1 MLESKMASDG
11 SPSPDHDRYRLLL
24 NITDLIARAQSL
36 PSAFKELAPPVLAL
50 TGGELLN
57 LSLHDPRRDCMLTQ
71 YWKKN
76 HESGEFE
83 ALAVDEA
90 ASGWAWKH
98 QQAVA
103 IPDTE
108 CEERFPGCVPVL
120 LNHGIR
126 SYTVV
131 PISTPSSHF
140 GALGLGKNVPEAL
153 DGADVEF
160 LSRVASMGALALEK
174 DRAFAAFEE
183 QQSLVEISRAL
194 SSSLQLEELLPVIL
208 RSLRHIV
215 RYDRTVLC
223 LLDEDGTNTR
233 LYGDALEWEG
243 LNHGNTVPL
252 EQSLSAQAIETRSV
266 TFFTADDL
274 HGMKG
279 SLPKA
284 MFEGGVRSVC
294 SVPLITGNK
303 VWGALNPSSMLEDAF
318 GPPEVE
324 YLQQVANQIAAALQ
338 NAHAYR
344 EIALL
349 KERLAQ
355 EKRYLEYEIR
365 SANRSDDIVGNS
377 PALKRVLDYAA
388 IVADTDSTVL
398 ITGETGTGKERIAR
412 VIHAMSRRKERNFIK
427 LNCAAIPT
435 GLLESEL
442 FGHEKGAFTGAVSQK
457 LGRLELADKGTLL
470 LDEIGE
476 IPLEVQPKLLRVLQ
490 DQEFERLGGTK
501 TIRVDVRL
509 IAATNRDLVRA
520 VEEREFR
527 GDLFYRLHVFPLHLP
542 ALRERREDIPM
553 LIRHFVEKCAVRLHK
568 RIDIIPDEAIEAMVK
583 WRWPGNIRELENF
596 VERSVILSEGN
607 RLNPPLGELRDELS
621 LRPSESEGTL
631 RDKEKE
637 HIIEILRQTRGAL
650 SGPSGAAARL
660 GLKRT
665 TLQYKMQRL
674 GISRTDFLH

>member
-183 QQSLVEISRAL
+183 QQSLAEISRAL
-194 SSSLQLEELLPVIL
+194 SSSLQLEDLLPVIL
-208 RSLRHIV
+208 HSLRHIV

-233 LYGDALEWEG
+233 LYGDALEW
-243 LNHGNTVPL
+243 
-252 EQSLSAQAIETRSV
+252 
-266 TFFTADDL
+266 
-274 HGMKG
+274 
-279 SLPKA
+279 
-284 MFEGGVRSVC
+284 
-294 SVPLITGNK
+294 
-303 VWGALNPSSMLEDAF
+303 
-318 GPPEVE
+318 
-324 YLQQVANQIAAALQ
+324 
-338 NAHAYR
+338 
-344 EIALL
+344 
-349 KERLAQ
+349 
-355 EKRYLEYEIR
+355 
-365 SANRSDDIVGNS
+365 
-377 PALKRVLDYAA
+377 
-388 IVADTDSTVL
+388 
-398 ITGETGTGKERIAR
+398 
-412 VIHAMSRRKERNFIK
+412 
-427 LNCAAIPT
+427 
-435 GLLESEL
+435 
-442 FGHEKGAFTGAVSQK
+442 
-457 LGRLELADKGTLL
+457 
-470 LDEIGE
+470 
-476 IPLEVQPKLLRVLQ
+476 
-490 DQEFERLGGTK
+490 
-501 TIRVDVRL
+501 
-509 IAATNRDLVRA
+509 RD
-520 VEEREFR
+520 
-527 GDLFYRLHVFPLHLP
+527 
-542 ALRERREDIPM
+542 
-553 LIRHFVEKCAVRLHK
+553 
-568 RIDIIPDEAIEAMVK
+568 
-583 WRWPGNIRELENF
+583 
-596 VERSVILSEGN
+596 
-607 RLNPPLGELRDELS
+607 
-621 LRPSESEGTL
+621 
-631 RDKEKE
+631 
-637 HIIEILRQTRGAL
+637 
-650 SGPSGAAARL
+650 
-660 GLKRT
+660 
-665 TLQYKMQRL
+665 
-674 GISRTDFLH
+674 